1 MWDGA
6 YALGRALTT
15 VVFIVAGVPKFMD
28 VTGILNAAGTKAF
41 WALVGGGAPP
51 TWLGYLIAAVEV
63 IGGLMVLVGYKTRA
77 AALVLAA
84 FTVATILFAHNWW
97 TMEGAARAANLVQA
111 NKNLAIIGA
120 FLMIAAVGAGR
131 YSVDNRNSS
140 T

>member
-1 MWDGA
+1 
-6 YALGRALTT
+6 
-15 VVFIVAGVPKFMD
+15 
-28 VTGILNAAGTKAF
+28 
-41 WALVGGGAPP
+41 
-51 TWLGYLIAAVEV
+51 
-63 IGGLMVLVGYKTRA
+63 MVLVGYKTRA